1 MKRLRE
7 KDARAKGFIIDNCA
21 ASRPVGY
28 KGPRFQAEETVEIYT
43 ALEERLI
50 DAALELRAAQ
60 KNYMADRGNDQLG
73 KIVGEKA
80 IVWGNPQKQATVAL
94 PHQFTLLRAAEGKT
108 IEEQWRAEVQKTTGL
123 EDFELKPHPLQEQLE
138 KRLNEPFGDDSP
150 GMMAQ
155 AFGGK
160 YL

>member
-1 MKRLRE
+1 MNRRE
-7 KDARAKGFIIDNCA
+7 FIKATLAAMAAVSLPISID
-21 ASRPVGY
+21 SKPVVY
-28 KGPRFQAEETVEIYT
+28 
-43 ALEERLI
+43 
-50 DAALELRAAQ
+50 
-60 KNYMADRGNDQLG
+60 YMDLA
-73 KIVGEKA
+73 IVSLKVEKA

-94 PHQFTLLRAAEGKT
+94 SHQFTLLRAAEGKT
-108 IEEQWRAEVQKTTGL
+108 IEEQWRAEVQKATGL